1 MKKNDGFTLIEVLVS
16 IVILGML
23 LTSFF
28 QSFVFSQKT
37 TMTNKEKLVAVNIAQ
52 NVLEQIKDGTYPE
65 ITDKTQ
71 IAGVTYPKTYNAA
84 LTCTQS
90 DVAQKTACLKKYD
103 KTEEQKNYSIQV
115 EVGPVRENKLH
126 TVIVNVNS
134 KNGKTISFVKGVLEL

>member
-28 QSFVFSQKT
+28 QFFVFSQKT
-37 TMTNKEKLVAVNIAQ
+37 TITNKEKLVAVNIAQ

-90 DVAQKTACLKKYD
+90 DAVQKNACQQKYN
-103 KTEEQKNYSIQV
+103 KTEDQKKYSIQV
-115 EVGPVRENKLH
+115 DVGPVRENKLH
-126 TVIVNVNS
+126 TIIVNINYE
-134 KNGKTISFVKGVLEL
+134 NGKKISFVKGVLEL